1 MVRKIVCLFLLMAFV
16 SCSSDSG
23 ESVRPATGEGPVSSE
38 TKTVVSSSGKFVSSS
53 NGSASYSDAASNSS
67 SETRSSSN
75 GTPVSSEKA
84 PVSSAAGSENQEIK
98 YQVVDVS
105 TISSDLEYIAS
116 QEVQFIGDESISHT
130 DVPLPKDVRY
140 VNLNANE
147 DYDYISFIEPSV
159 SGRIDTV
166 TLTVGG
172 DCTLHGL
179 CYIGTTH
186 FVCYSKND
194 CTKCPNASTYYSPKI
209 TEKTLFINYG
219 PNKIT
224 DAMPIYKVAPI
235 DSAAIRSA
243 FAQLN
248 YKKDDFISSQ
258 IRSNFQLEAKGLP
271 EGMVFKNSPAMQ
283 QSSSSGNIVLP
294 FSSSSNMIL
303 YAMNACLDYSARYP
317 ETNMMVRTV
326 SLFNASTEPLE
337 KDTAITWTLVYTDQ
351 FGISDSLLI
360 TSKFIAE

>member
-1 MVRKIVCLFLLMAFV
+1 MVKKVVCLSLLMIFA

-23 ESVRPATGEGPVSSE
+23 ESVRPASVEGPVSSD
-38 TKTVVSSSGKFVSSS
+38 TKTVVSSSGESVSNSK
-53 NGSASYSDAASNSS
+53 GSASDSGAASNSS
-67 SETRSSSN
+67 SETRNSSN
-75 GTPVSSEKA
+75 GASVSSEKA
-84 PVSSAAGSENQEIK
+84 PVSSAVGPENQEIK

-105 TISSDLEYIAS
+105 SSPSDHENIAS

-147 DYDYISFIEPSV
+147 EYDYISFIEPSV

-166 TLTVGG
+166 TLAVGG

-194 CTKCPNASTYYSPKI
+194 CRRCPNANTYYSPKI
-209 TEKTLFINYG
+209 TDKTLFINYG
-219 PNKIT
+219 PNKISE
-224 DAMPIYKVAPI
+224 AMPVYKVAPI
-235 DSAAIRSA
+235 NSAAIRSA

-248 YKKDDFISSQ
+248 YKKEDYISSQ
-258 IRSNFQLEAKGLP
+258 IRSNYQLEAKGLP
-271 EGMVFKNSPAMQ
+271 EGMSFKDSPKIP
-283 QSSSSGNIVLP
+283 QSSSSGNITLP
-294 FSSSSNMIL
+294 FSSSSIL

-317 ETNMMVRTV
+317 EANMMVRTV
-326 SLFNASTEPLE
+326 SLYNASTESLK
-337 KDTAITWTLVYTDQ
+337 KDTTVIWTLVYTDQ
-351 FGISDSLLI
+351 FGVSDSLSI
-360 TSKFIAE
+360 TTKFTAK